1 MYRKMLLN
9 NIKELQLD
17 NGLKAI
23 CLKKDGAPIVS
34 IQLWYKTGSIHEHEG
49 IRGISHVLE
58 HMMFRGSAK
67 YKPEEHANRINA
79 VGGHSNA
86 FTAEDMTVYMNS
98 VPCKSLEMVLEMEAD
113 RMDGLRLERNLFETE
128 QKVII
133 EEYHTYMNNPLT
145 KSFLEFR
152 QEFFRNHPYEVS
164 PLGKLQDLQALTV
177 EQCRNYYQ
185 QWYSPDNV
193 ILVIVG
199 DFEEDK
205 VFSMIQEYFGSKR
218 QSGGARRVD
227 LTHTVSMNMA
237 NRMSRRVEFDVPI
250 LIVGY
255 PAPPSSHED
264 AVPMEIM
271 QQVLSGGESSR
282 LHREIVRK
290 QSVAV
295 MAGGINHMLK
305 LAGMSL
311 FFAAFT
317 PDIAVSR
324 VEKAVLEQIKR
335 IKTEGITIAEME
347 KIKNSTLT
355 NRIFE
360 LYNVD
365 NICQKIGYS
374 ECIEG
379 DYRLWVRRL
388 DALKSLDGSR
398 LMDVA
403 QAYWDDSKCHLL
415 HLQPSKVNPLLYA
428 GGIFRRI
435 FSKLRRAN

>member
-1 MYRKMLLN
+1 MLLN
-9 NIKELQLD
+9 NIRELNLD

-23 CLKKDGAPIVS
+23 CLRKNGAPIVS
-34 IQLWYKTGSIHEHEG
+34 IQLWYKTGSIHERDG

-58 HMMFRGSAK
+58 HMMFRGSVK
-67 YKPEEHANRINA
+67 FKPEEHANRINA

-98 VPCKSLEMVLEMEAD
+98 VPSKSLEMVLELEAD
-113 RMDGLRLERNLFETE
+113 RMDGLRLENDIFQTE
-128 QKVII
+128 RKVII

-152 QEFFRNHPYEVS
+152 QEFFRGHPYELS
-164 PLGKLQDLQALTV
+164 PLGKLYDLQSLTV
-177 EQCRNYYQ
+177 EQLRNYYH
-185 QWYSPDNV
+185 QWYSPDNAV
-193 ILVIVG
+193 LVIVG
-199 DFEEDK
+199 DFDEESI
-205 VFSMIQEYFGSKR
+205 FPLIAMYFGNKKAVSR
-218 QSGGARRVD
+218 ASVMD
-227 LTHTVSMNMA
+227 LTYNSNRSMA

-250 LIVGY
+250 LIAGF

-264 AVPMEIM
+264 AVPMEIL

-317 PDIAVSR
+317 PDVSVFR

-335 IKTEGITIAEME
+335 LKSEGITIAEME

-360 LYNVD
+360 IYNVD

-379 DYRLWVRRL
+379 DYRLWVKRL
-388 DALKSLDGSR
+388 DALKSLDGKR
-398 LMDVA
+398 LIEVA
-403 QAYWDDSKCHLL
+403 NSYWDDTKCHIL
-415 HLQPSKVNPLLYA
+415 HLQPSKINPLLYA
-428 GGIFRRI
+428 GGVFRRI
-435 FSKLRRAN
+435 FGKLRRGH

>member
-1 MYRKMLLN
+1 MLLN
-9 NIKELQLD
+9 NIKEFKFD

-23 CLKKDGAPIVS
+23 CLKKSGAPIVS
-34 IQLWYKTGSIHEHEG
+34 IQLWYKTGSINEHDG
-49 IRGISHVLE
+49 VRGVSHVLE

-67 YKPEEHANRINA
+67 FKPEEHANLINT

-98 VPCKSLEMVLEMEAD
+98 VPCKSLEMVLELEAD
-113 RMDGLRLERNLFETE
+113 RMDTLRLESDIFQTE
-128 QKVII
+128 KKVII

-145 KSFLEFR
+145 KAFLEFR
-152 QEFFRNHPYEVS
+152 QEFFRGHPYEVS
-164 PLGKLQDLQALTV
+164 PLGKLQDLQSLTV
-177 EQCRNYYQ
+177 EQCRDYYQ
-185 QWYSPDNV
+185 KWYSPDNV
-193 ILVIVG
+193 VLVVVG
-199 DFEEDK
+199 DFDEGNIFEL
-205 VFSMIQEYFGSKR
+205 INRYFGEKKPSD
-218 QSGGARRVD
+218 GAGRVD
-227 LTHTVSMNMA
+227 LVRSGIRNMA

-250 LIVGY
+250 LIVGF
-255 PAPPSSHED
+255 PAPSSSHED
-264 AVPMEIM
+264 AVPMEIL

-282 LHREIVRK
+282 LHKAIVRK

-295 MAGGINHMLK
+295 MSGGINHMLK
-305 LAGMSL
+305 FAGMSL

-317 PDIAVSR
+317 PDMAVSR
-324 VEKAVLEQIKR
+324 VEKAVLEQIRK
-335 IKTEGITIAEME
+335 IKSEGITIAEME
-347 KIKNSTLT
+347 KIKNSILT

-388 DALKSLDGSR
+388 DALKTLDGSR

-403 QAYWDDSKCHLL
+403 QAYWDDSKCHVL
-415 HLQPSKVNPLLYA
+415 HLRPSKVNPLLYA
-428 GGIFRRI
+428 VGLFRRL
-435 FSKLRRAN
+435 FGKFRRGN